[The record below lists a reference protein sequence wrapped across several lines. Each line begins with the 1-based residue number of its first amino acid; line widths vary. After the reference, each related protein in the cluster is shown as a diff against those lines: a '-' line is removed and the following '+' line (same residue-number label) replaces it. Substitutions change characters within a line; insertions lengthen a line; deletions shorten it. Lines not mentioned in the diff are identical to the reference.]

1 MIIKQTMGHV
11 QISDNVISKLVG
23 KITRATREIS
33 SMSAGLVESV
43 SKIWSGRSLQ
53 NGITIRRVDNSV
65 EINVKIIVRYGSKV
79 HEVCRELQH
88 KVIDQVEHL
97 TGLSIQA
104 VNVFVDGMTSEPD
117 SSKV

>member
-1 MIIKQTMGHV
+1 MIKQTIGHV
-11 QISDNVISKLVG
+11 QISDEAISKMVG
-23 KITRATREIS
+23 KITDATREIS
-33 SMSAGLVESV
+33 CMSAGLVESV
-43 SKIWSGRSLQ
+43 RKIWSGRGLQ

-65 EINVKIIVRYGSKV
+65 EINVKIIVLYGNKV

-104 VNVFVDGMTSEPD
+104 VNVFVDGITSEPH
-117 SSKV
+117 SFKV